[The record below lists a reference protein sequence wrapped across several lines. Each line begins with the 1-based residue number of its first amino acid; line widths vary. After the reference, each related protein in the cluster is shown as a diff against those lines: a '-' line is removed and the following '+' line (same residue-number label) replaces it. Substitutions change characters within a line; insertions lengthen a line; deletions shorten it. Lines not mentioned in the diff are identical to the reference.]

1 MGLEGT
7 WYNELGSTLVVEQIT
22 DGTIVGSYQTAVS
35 STGCAQGAYP
45 LLGKSDID
53 SGGQT
58 VGFSVT
64 WLNPVPPLCNS
75 TTSWAGQYQLVDGV
89 ERFSAIWIL
98 VKKTDPEDEWA
109 DTLVGEDLFTREPPE
124 AEHMAAGGARRRPAH
139 P

>member
-7 WYNELGSTLVVEQIT
+7 WYNELGSTLVVEQVS

-35 STGCAQGAYP
+35 SSGCARGAYP
-45 LLGKSDID
+45 LLGKTDVD

-64 WLNPVPPLCNS
+64 WLNAESPSCNS
-75 TTSWAGQYQLVDGV
+75 TTSWVGQYQMVDGV
-89 ERFSAIWIL
+89 EQLPSIWIL
-98 VKKTDPEDEWA
+98 VMKTDPEDEWA
-109 DTLVGEDLFTREPPE
+109 STLVGEDLFTREPPA
-124 AEHMAAGGARRRPAH
+124 AEHLAAGSPRRRPAH